1 MKRGSETIINVLID
15 MKSNGYSEYTLNFVS
30 KALTFLAKHAD
41 LNDTEAVKKFI
52 GEYDADNGYKR
63 NLAIA
68 YNKYVKYHA
77 LSWKMPLYAVAE
89 KRPKIPASE
98 KIDVIVSASCLN
110 LACKLSISKETGL
123 RPIEVA
129 DLKVRDVDLEQR
141 LVYPSTAKNGSGRVL
156 KISEK
161 TTNMI
166 KALIL
171 KHKLSMNDKLFKGTG
186 STYGKQFRAVRNKL
200 AEKLQDPSIRQ
211 IRLYDLRHYFAT
223 MLYHRTRD
231 LLLTKQQMGH
241 KKIETTLIYTQL
253 VDNGSEE
260 FYSATAKSVAE
271 AQKLIEQGFDFVCD
285 VDGVKLF
292 RKRK

>member
-1 MKRGSETIINVLID
+1 

-30 KALTFLAKHAD
+30 KALSFLNKHAD
-41 LNDTEAVKKFI
+41 LNNAEAVKMFI
-52 GEYDADNGYKR
+52 GEYTANNSYKR

-68 YNKYVKYHA
+68 YDKYVKFHG
-77 LSWKMPLYAVAE
+77 LSSKMPFYVVAE
-89 KRPKIPASE
+89 KRPKIPTSK
-98 KIDVIVSASCLN
+98 KIDMLISASCMN

-129 DLKVRDVDLEQR
+129 NLRVKDDDPEQR
-141 LVYPSTAKNGSGRVL
+141 FVYPSTAKSGSGRVL

-161 TTNMI
+161 TANI
-166 KALIL
+166 VKALIL
-171 KHKLSMNDKLFKGTG
+171 KHNLSANDKLFKGSG

-223 MLYHRTRD
+223 MLYHKTRD
-231 LLLTKQQMGH
+231 SLLTKQQMGH
-241 KKIETTLIYTQL
+241 RKIETTLIYTQL
-253 VDNGSEE
+253 VNNGEE
-260 FYSATAKSVAE
+260 EYYSATAKTVDE
-271 AQKLIEQGFDFVCD
+271 AKALVEQGFDYICD
-285 VDGVKLF
+285 VDSVKLF